1 MRARA
6 VERAAASNANQ
17 RARVVVARAALAR
30 SSSTRARGITRARL
44 FACARALVRRAA
56 ARSAASSRVVGV
68 ESSRVVG
75 VDVKF
80 KSRRDARR
88 RRDDERRS
96 FTTRAHYRDGSRDAR
111 SLPVL

>member
-68 ESSRVVG
+68 ES
-75 VDVKF
+75 
-80 KSRRDARR
+80 RR
-88 RRDDERRS
+88 RRRVESRRRRRRQIQIS
-96 FTTRAHYRDGSRDAR
+96 TRRPSATRR
-111 SLPVL
+111 

>member
-1 MRARA
+1 MRINARAWSSRAPRSRDRRRRARA
-6 VERAAASNANQ
+6 VSLVHVSSR
-17 RARVVVARAALAR
+17 ALAR
-30 SSSTRARGITRARL
+30 WFVAPRRA
-44 FACARALVRRAA
+44 VRRRVA
-56 ARSAASSRVVGV
+56 SSASSRVVGV